1 MTNVFDNQNVDAEV
15 QAIKEKYKDNPDEMI
30 KALVHSQKHIKTLET
45 ENSDYKTKVAQSMTL
60 EQVLEQI
67 KSTNS
72 TPPTQNTP
80 TASPSSVLDENT
92 LNQKVEE
99 VINKKTE
106 AQRQEEAKAHVQKVL
121 LDKFGSQEK
130 AVAEI
135 KAKAVELG
143 MSEAELNATAIRSP
157 NAFFRLIGISEPQK
171 TNVNLAPT
179 GSNKNTAAMNYNP
192 KPQNKMKEY
201 SSILR
206 EKDGYNKYMSPQVQM
221 QIMKEAMENPEA
233 FGVKIQ

>member
-157 NAFFRLIGISEPQK
+157 I
-171 TNVNLAPT
+171 
-179 GSNKNTAAMNYNP
+179 
-192 KPQNKMKEY
+192 
-201 SSILR
+201 
-206 EKDGYNKYMSPQVQM
+206 
-221 QIMKEAMENPEA
+221 
-233 FGVKIQ
+233 